1 MSHSVKSTTPASAAP
16 NASGLAPLTF
26 WKWFLGRLQSPAD
39 CLLRAQK
46 TVWVAS
52 GVKLP
57 APPTFEHPVYLGPET
72 TRSMGLAY

>member
-1 MSHSVKSTTPASAAP
+1 MSHSVKIYDTCIGTQCVR
-16 NASGLAPLTF
+16 LAPLTF
-26 WKWFLGRLQSPAD
+26 WKWFLGRLQSQQIASS
-39 CLLRAQK
+39 RAQK

-57 APPTFEHPVYLGPET
+57 APPTFEHPGYLGPET